1 MPSVIVSRPGGRG
14 PWILA
19 ATLVVSGWIGC
30 SAKVEQEVYEQDM
43 AELRGELVDLDA
55 RVVSNTDGVARNEA
69 ALAELRSDLQ
79 ALEQEF
85 EAKITEIENGLRFAM
100 PVHFEFDR
108 YDVRPVDEPLL
119 DRFASVVLRHYPGSM
134 VTVEGF
140 ADPAGS
146 AAYNEWLSEQR
157 AGTVADYLTSRGGLD
172 PSNVRTAAYGEQRQV
187 IEGAQGPG
195 REGLENRRVTFVIE
209 FGGEMQP
216 LERQVA
222 EGATTAS

>member
-1 MPSVIVSRPGGRG
+1 MRSVMVSRSGVRSLP
-14 PWILA
+14 ILA
-19 ATLVVSGWIGC
+19 ATLVASGWLGC
-30 SAKVEQEVYEQDM
+30 SAKVEQDVYEQDM
-43 AELRGELVDLDA
+43 AELRGELESLDA
-55 RVVSNTDGVARNEA
+55 RVASNSEGISANQGE
-69 ALAELRSDLQ
+69 LAELRQDLR

-85 EAKITEIENGLRFAM
+85 QAKITEIEDGLRFAM

-108 YDVRPVDEPLL
+108 SEIRPIDEPAL
-119 DRFASVVLRHYPGSM
+119 DRFASVVTRYYPGST

-146 AAYNEWLSEQR
+146 AAYNQWLSEQR
-157 AGTVADYLTSRGGLD
+157 AETVADYLTSRGGLD
-172 PSNVRTAAYGEQRQV
+172 PSSVRTAAYGESRQV

-195 REGLENRRVTFVIE
+195 REGLENRRVTFVVE

-222 EGATTAS
+222 EGASVSS